1 MKKFLSKMPV
11 MITLLSLAVVG
22 LVFYVVMLARP
33 VSYGMTYTYTH
44 TVSED
49 EASLDQPAGTTIGMK
64 MQIMSDK
71 RAYMTI
77 ITDLDT
83 GKSEMMTEMWI
94 IRNGDQLAMIT
105 ESMTEEEYD
114 QAIEELKA
122 DEATWDALWAGED
135 SRVPVFEI
143 NSFRL
148 VMPVSAEGEEPETL
162 VCNDAIVFAV
172 VWGVIELALI
182 TFGVLSLVFYK
193 KADKSTPAETTESA
207 EVA

>member
-49 EASLDQPAGTTIGMK
+49 EASLDTPAGTTIGMK

-71 RAYMTI
+71 RANMTI

-83 GKSEMMTEMWI
+83 GKTEMMNEIWI
-94 IRNGDQLAMIT
+94 IRNGNKIAMIT
-105 ESMTEEEYD
+105 SSMTEEEYD

-122 DEATWDALWAGED
+122 DEATWNALWAGED
-135 SRVPVFEI
+135 QRVPVFEI
-143 NSFRL
+143 NSFRIL
-148 VMPVSAEGEEPETL
+148 PPVADGEMIDTMI
-162 VCNDAIVFAV
+162 CNDAIVFAV

>member
-44 TVSED
+44 IVSED

-71 RAYMTI
+71 RANMTI

-83 GKSEMMTEMWI
+83 GKTEMMNEMWI
-94 IRNGDQLAMIT
+94 IRNG
-105 ESMTEEEYD
+105 
-114 QAIEELKA
+114 
-122 DEATWDALWAGED
+122 
-135 SRVPVFEI
+135 
-143 NSFRL
+143 N
-148 VMPVSAEGEEPETL
+148 
-162 VCNDAIVFAV
+162 
-172 VWGVIELALI
+172 
-182 TFGVLSLVFYK
+182 
-193 KADKSTPAETTESA
+193 
-207 EVA
+207 

>member
-49 EASLDQPAGTTIGMK
+49 EASLDEPAGTTIGMK

-71 RAYMTI
+71 RAYMTV

-83 GKSEMMTEMWI
+83 GKSEMMTEIWI
-94 IRNGDQLAMIT
+94 IRNGNQIAMIT
-105 ESMTEEEYD
+105 SSMTEEEYD

-122 DEATWDALWAGED
+122 DEAAWNALWAGED
-135 SRVPVFEI
+135 PSVPIFEI
-143 NSFRL
+143 NSFRIL
-148 VMPVSAEGEEPETL
+148 PPVADGEVVDTMI
-162 VCNDAIVFAV
+162 CNDAIVFAV

-193 KADKSTPAETTESA
+193 KGDKSTPAETTESA

>member
-1 MKKFLSKMPV
+1 
-11 MITLLSLAVVG
+11 
-22 LVFYVVMLARP
+22 
-33 VSYGMTYTYTH
+33 MTYTYTH

-49 EASLDQPAGTTIGMK
+49 EASLDTPAGTTIGMK

-71 RAYMTI
+71 RANMTI

-83 GKSEMMTEMWI
+83 GKTEMMNEIWI
-94 IRNGDQLAMIT
+94 IRNGNKIAMIT
-105 ESMTEEEYD
+105 SSMTEEEYD

-122 DEATWDALWAGED
+122 DEATWNALWAGED
-135 SRVPVFEI
+135 QRVPVFEI
-143 NSFRL
+143 NSFRIL
-148 VMPVSAEGEEPETL
+148 PPVADGEMIDTMI
-162 VCNDAIVFAV
+162 CNDAIVFAV

>member
-49 EASLDQPAGTTIGMK
+49 EASLDTPAGTTISMK

-71 RAYMTI
+71 RANMTI
-77 ITDLDT
+77 ITDTDT
-83 GKSEMMTEMWI
+83 GKTEMMNEVWI
-94 IRNGDQLAMIT
+94 IRNGNKIAMIPN
-105 ESMTEEEYD
+105 SMTEEEYD
-114 QAIEELKA
+114 QMVEEYKA
-122 DEATWDALWAGED
+122 DEETWNAIWEGQSGA
-135 SRVPVFEI
+135 PVFDI
-143 NSFRL
+143 NSFRML
-148 VMPVSAEGEEPETL
+148 PPVADGEMVDTMI
-162 VCNDAIVFAV
+162 CNDAIVFAV